1 VAVFDAKSLL
11 YDWLGFN
18 EALFRLV
25 NGWRSPTLD
34 ATMVAASA
42 LGHPQLYPL
51 YLPLVLWLSLRWPAR
66 LPARNVLCLATG
78 YALVSMLLV
87 PVLKR
92 ALDLPRPR
100 TVLGPDG
107 AILLGQQDALHS
119 FPSGHAAFAVL
130 AACTLAPGAHAF
142 LKYLLVSFA
151 LLVCFSRISVGAH
164 FPADVLGGALLA
176 CAVAYVLRRAF
187 ATIPVR

>member
-1 VAVFDAKSLL
+1 MAIIGAKALL
-11 YDWLGFN
+11 YDWLGLN

-25 NGWRSPTLD
+25 NGWRSPGLD
-34 ATMVAASA
+34 SAMVAASA

-66 LPARNVLCLATG
+66 LPVRNVLCLAGG
-78 YALVSMLLV
+78 YAVVSVVLV
-87 PVLKR
+87 PALKH
-92 ALDLPRPR
+92 AFDLPRPLA
-100 TVLGPDG
+100 VLGPAG
-107 AILLGQQDALHS
+107 ATLLGQQDAVHT

-130 AACTLAPGAHAF
+130 AACTLAPGAHGL
-142 LKYLLVSFA
+142 LKILLVSFA
-151 LLVCFSRISVGAH
+151 IVVCFSRISVGAH

-187 ATIPVR
+187 ATISAR